1 MENITPF
8 SDVIQAFYHYI
19 ENDVDF
25 FSYFE
30 LTEEE
35 SMEVA
40 GQRAE
45 VLLKEATSY
54 LSRKLIVENV
64 FSNII
69 EVEEENVSEEVDGSE
84 TNTNDDPDPDS
95 QDDSKFDEEPAVNT
109 YMAFAEMLTD
119 AEINLLVKTMFLMYL
134 QRDITVLRTFHGV
147 MTSSDLNMYSPA
159 NERKTFIE
167 MVEKY
172 ESQLKVE
179 ISEYQMRDRVTG
191 LFVQVCE

>member
-1 MENITPF
+1 MENVTAF
-8 SDVIQAFYHYI
+8 SEVIQAFYHYI

-25 FSYFE
+25 FRYFE

-54 LSRKLIVENV
+54 LCRKLVVENV

-69 EVEEENVSEEVDGSE
+69 EVQEKV
-84 TNTNDDPDPDS
+84 
-95 QDDSKFDEEPAVNT
+95 QDEEQDEPT
-109 YMAFAEMLTD
+109 SYMAFADKLTD
-119 AEINLLVKTMFLMYL
+119 AEINILVKTMFLMYL
-134 QRDITVLRTFHGV
+134 HRDLTMLRTFHGV

-159 NERKTFIE
+159 NERKTFVE
-167 MVEKY
+167 MAEKY
-172 ESQLKVE
+172 EAELKVE
-179 ISEYQMRDRVTG
+179 ISEYQMRDRLTG
-191 LFVQVCE
+191 QFVQICE

>member
-54 LSRKLIVENV
+54 LSRKMIVENV
-64 FSNII
+64 FSNVI
-69 EVEEENVSEEVDGSE
+69 EVDEETQPDGES
-84 TNTNDDPDPDS
+84 DS
-95 QDDSKFDEEPAVNT
+95 QGDSQTDTDVDHTVNT

-119 AEINLLVKTMFLMYL
+119 AEINLLVKAMFLMYL

-159 NERKTFIE
+159 NERKTFMN
-167 MVEKY
+167 MVEQY
-172 ESQLKVE
+172 ETQLKIE
-179 ISEYQMRDRVTG
+179 ISEYQMRDRITG
-191 LFVQVCE
+191 QFIQICE